1 MKEIYIPS
9 TNNRNQLHVAIWE
22 PERETK
28 AILQISHGMVE
39 YIVRYDDFAKHL
51 NQQGILVIGND
62 HLGHGQSVLDESE
75 FGYFGKEKG
84 STVVDD
90 LYEVT
95 KYAKKQYGEN
105 IPYFLMGH
113 SMGSFMARR
122 YLMTYG
128 EKITGAIISGTGYK
142 AAPVLVAALF
152 FTAVIKLFHG
162 ERYRSPFLKWLAFHT
177 YNRKIADVKTE
188 NDWLTRDAAVVAA
201 YNENPYCKFSFT
213 VNGYETLSD
222 TIKYIQKQSNWE
234 KTPKQL
240 PILMIAGEED
250 PVGSY
255 GKDVKKVYKK
265 YQQLGCNHIELKL
278 YQDDRHELVNELDR
292 EVVYADISQ
301 WILRWSQI
309 TGM

>member
-39 YIVRYDDFAKHL
+39 YIVRYDNFAKHL

-84 STVVDD
+84 SAVVDD

-152 FTAVIKLFHG
+152 FTAVTKFFHG

-213 VNGYETLSD
+213 VNGYETLFGA
-222 TIKYIQKQSNWE
+222 IKYIQKQNNWE

>member
-1 MKEIYIPS
+1 MKEVYIPS

-22 PERETK
+22 PEWETK

-84 STVVDD
+84 SAVVDD

-95 KYAKKQYGEN
+95 KYAKNQYGEN

-122 YLMTYG
+122 YLMSYG

-142 AAPVLVAALF
+142 TVPVLDAASF
-152 FTAVIKLFHG
+152 FTAVTKLFHG

-177 YNRKIADVKTE
+177 YNRKIADVKTK
-188 NDWLTRDAAVVAA
+188 NDWLTRDEAVVAA

-213 VNGYETLSD
+213 VNGYETLFGV
-222 TIKYIQKQSNWE
+222 IKYIQKQNNWE

-265 YQQLGCNHIELKL
+265 YQQMGCSHIELRL
-278 YQDDRHELVNELDR
+278 YKDDRHELVNELDR
-292 EVVYADISQ
+292 ESVYEDISQ

>member
-1 MKEIYIPS
+1 MKEVYIPS

-39 YIVRYDDFAKHL
+39 YIVRYDNFAKHL

-84 STVVDD
+84 SAVVDD

-152 FTAVIKLFHG
+152 FTAVTKFFHG

>member
-1 MKEIYIPS
+1 MKEVYIPS

-84 STVVDD
+84 SAVVDD

-122 YLMTYG
+122 YLMSYG

-142 AAPVLVAALF
+142 AVPVLDAALF
-152 FTAVIKLFHG
+152 FTAVTKFFHG

-188 NDWLTRDAAVVAA
+188 NDWLTRDEAVVAA

-213 VNGYETLSD
+213 VNGYETLFGA
-222 TIKYIQKQSNWE
+222 IKYIQKQNNWE

-240 PILMIAGEED
+240 LILMIAGEED

-265 YQQLGCNHIELKL
+265 YQQMGCSHIELRL
-278 YQDDRHELVNELDR
+278 YKDDRHELVNELDR
-292 EVVYADISQ
+292 EAVYADISQ

>member
-1 MKEIYIPS
+1 MKEVYIPS
-9 TNNRNQLHVAIWE
+9 INNRNQLHVAIWE
-22 PERETK
+22 PQRETK

-84 STVVDD
+84 SAVVDD

-142 AAPVLVAALF
+142 TAPVLAVAFF
-152 FTAVIKLFHG
+152 FTAVTKFFHG
-162 ERYRSPFLKWLAFHT
+162 ERYRSPFMKWLVFHT
-177 YNRKIADVKTE
+177 YNRKIADVKTK
-188 NDWLTRDAAVVAA
+188 NDWITRDAAVVAA

-213 VNGYETLSD
+213 VNGYETLFGA
-222 TIKYIQKQSNWE
+222 IKYIQKQNNWE

-301 WILRWSQI
+301 WILRWSSYKA
-309 TGM
+309 

>member
-1 MKEIYIPS
+1 MKEVYIPS

-51 NQQGILVIGND
+51 NQRGILVIGND

-84 STVVDD
+84 SAVVDD

-95 KYAKKQYGEN
+95 KYAKNQYGEN

-122 YLMTYG
+122 YLMSYG

-142 AAPVLVAALF
+142 TVPVLDAASF
-152 FTAVIKLFHG
+152 FTAVTKLFHG

-177 YNRKIADVKTE
+177 YNRKIADVKTK
-188 NDWLTRDAAVVAA
+188 NDWLTRDEAVVAA

-213 VNGYETLSD
+213 VNGYETLFGV
-222 TIKYIQKQSNWE
+222 IKYIQKQNNWE

-265 YQQLGCNHIELKL
+265 YQQMGCSHIELRL
-278 YQDDRHELVNELDR
+278 YKDDRHELVNELDR
-292 EVVYADISQ
+292 EGVYEDISQ

>member
-1 MKEIYIPS
+1 MKEVYIPS

-84 STVVDD
+84 SAVVDD

-122 YLMTYG
+122 YLMSYG
-128 EKITGAIISGTGYK
+128 KKITGAIISGTGYK
-142 AAPVLVAALF
+142 AVPVLDAALF
-152 FTAVIKLFHG
+152 FTAVTKFFHG

-188 NDWLTRDAAVVAA
+188 NDWLTRDEAVVAA

>member
-1 MKEIYIPS
+1 MKEVYIPS
-9 TNNRNQLHVAIWE
+9 INNRNQLHVAIWE
-22 PERETK
+22 PQRETK

-84 STVVDD
+84 SAVVDD

-113 SMGSFMARR
+113 SMGSFIARR

-142 AAPVLVAALF
+142 TAPVLAVAFF
-152 FTAVIKLFHG
+152 FTAVTKFFHG
-162 ERYRSPFLKWLAFHT
+162 ERYRSPFMKWLVFHT
-177 YNRKIADVKTE
+177 YNRKIADVKTK

-213 VNGYETLSD
+213 VNGYETLFGA
-222 TIKYIQKQSNWE
+222 IKYIQKQNNWE
-234 KTPKQL
+234 ETPKQL

-301 WILRWSQI
+301 WILRWSSYKA
-309 TGM
+309 

>member
-1 MKEIYIPS
+1 MKEVYIPS

-84 STVVDD
+84 SAVVDD

-122 YLMTYG
+122 YLMSYG

-142 AAPVLVAALF
+142 TVPVLDAASF
-152 FTAVIKLFHG
+152 FTAVTKLFHG

-188 NDWLTRDAAVVAA
+188 NDWLTRDEAVVAA

-213 VNGYETLSD
+213 VNGYETLFGV
-222 TIKYIQKQSNWE
+222 IKYIQKQNNWE

-265 YQQLGCNHIELKL
+265 YQQMGCSHIELRL
-278 YQDDRHELVNELDR
+278 YKDDRHELVNELDR
-292 EVVYADISQ
+292 EGVYEDISQ

>member
-1 MKEIYIPS
+1 MKEVYIPS

-84 STVVDD
+84 SAVVDD

-113 SMGSFMARR
+113 SMGSLMARR

-152 FTAVIKLFHG
+152 FTAVTKLFHG

>member
-1 MKEIYIPS
+1 MKEVYIPS

-84 STVVDD
+84 SAVVDD

-122 YLMTYG
+122 YLMSYG

-142 AAPVLVAALF
+142 AVPVLDAALF
-152 FTAVIKLFHG
+152 FTAVTKFFHG

-188 NDWLTRDAAVVAA
+188 NDWLTRDEAVVAA

-222 TIKYIQKQSNWE
+222 TIKYIQKQSNLE

>member
-39 YIVRYDDFAKHL
+39 YIVRYDNFAKHL

-84 STVVDD
+84 SAVVDD

-152 FTAVIKLFHG
+152 FTAVTKFFHG

>member
-188 NDWLTRDAAVVAA
+188 NDWLTRDEAVVAA

>member
-39 YIVRYDDFAKHL
+39 YIVRYDNFAKHL

-84 STVVDD
+84 SAVVDD

-152 FTAVIKLFHG
+152 FTAVTKFFHG

-265 YQQLGCNHIELKL
+265 YQQMGCSHIELRL
-278 YQDDRHELVNELDR
+278 YKDDRHELVNELDR
-292 EVVYADISQ
+292 EAVYADISQ

>member
-1 MKEIYIPS
+1 MKKRLFRRVLRNLQSRSIYKKLGLPLGAIEAIYRGMRQQS
-9 TNNRNQLHVAIWE
+9 VKNKDFSFYDRNPTL
-22 PERETK
+22 
-28 AILQISHGMVE
+28 
-39 YIVRYDDFAKHL
+39 DDFIK
-51 NQQGILVIGND
+51 N
-62 HLGHGQSVLDESE
+62 
-75 FGYFGKEKG
+75 FGKEKG
-84 STVVDD
+84 SAVVDD

-142 AAPVLVAALF
+142 TAPVLAVALF
-152 FTAVIKLFHG
+152 FTAVTKLFHG

-188 NDWLTRDAAVVAA
+188 NDWITRDAAVVAA
-201 YNENPYCKFSFT
+201 FNENPYCKFSFT

-301 WILRWSQI
+301 WILRWSPYKA
-309 TGM
+309 

>member
-1 MKEIYIPS
+1 MKEVYIPS
-9 TNNRNQLHVAIWE
+9 INNRNQLLVAIWE
-22 PERETK
+22 PQRETK

-51 NQQGILVIGND
+51 NQQGILVTGND

-84 STVVDD
+84 SAVVDD

-142 AAPVLVAALF
+142 TAPVLAVAFF
-152 FTAVIKLFHG
+152 FTAVTKFFHG
-162 ERYRSPFLKWLAFHT
+162 ERYRSPFMKWLVFHT
-177 YNRKIADVKTE
+177 YNRKIADVKTK

-213 VNGYETLSD
+213 VNGYETLFGA
-222 TIKYIQKQSNWE
+222 IKYIQKQNNWE
-234 KTPKQL
+234 ETPKQL

-301 WILRWSQI
+301 WILRWSSYKA
-309 TGM
+309 

>member
-1 MKEIYIPS
+1 MKEVYIPS

-84 STVVDD
+84 SAVVDD

-113 SMGSFMARR
+113 SLGSFMARR
-122 YLMTYG
+122 YLMSYG

-142 AAPVLVAALF
+142 TVPVLDAASF
-152 FTAVIKLFHG
+152 FTAVTKLFHG

-177 YNRKIADVKTE
+177 YNRKIADVKTK
-188 NDWLTRDAAVVAA
+188 NDWLTRDEAVVAA

-213 VNGYETLSD
+213 VNGYETLFGV
-222 TIKYIQKQSNWE
+222 IKYIQKQNNWE

-265 YQQLGCNHIELKL
+265 YQQMGCSHIELRL
-278 YQDDRHELVNELDR
+278 YKDDRHELVNELDR
-292 EVVYADISQ
+292 ESVYEDISQ

>member
-1 MKEIYIPS
+1 MKEVYIPS
-9 TNNRNQLHVAIWE
+9 INNRNQLHVAIWE
-22 PERETK
+22 PQRETK

-84 STVVDD
+84 SAVVDD

-142 AAPVLVAALF
+142 TAPVLAVAFF
-152 FTAVIKLFHG
+152 FTAVTKFFHG
-162 ERYRSPFLKWLAFHT
+162 ERYRSPFMKWLVFHT
-177 YNRKIADVKTE
+177 YNRKIADVKTK

-213 VNGYETLSD
+213 VNGYETLFGA
-222 TIKYIQKQSNWE
+222 IKYIQKQNNWE
-234 KTPKQL
+234 ETPKQL

-250 PVGSY
+250 PVGSC

-301 WILRWSQI
+301 WILRWSSYKA
-309 TGM
+309 

>member
-39 YIVRYDDFAKHL
+39 YIVRYDNFAKHL

-84 STVVDD
+84 SVVVDD

-152 FTAVIKLFHG
+152 FTAVTKFFHG

-265 YQQLGCNHIELKL
+265 YQQMGCNHIELKL

>member
-28 AILQISHGMVE
+28 VILQISHGMVE

-84 STVVDD
+84 SAVVDD

-265 YQQLGCNHIELKL
+265 YQQMGCSHIELRL
-278 YQDDRHELVNELDR
+278 YKDDRHELVNELDR
-292 EVVYADISQ
+292 EAVYADISQ

>member
-1 MKEIYIPS
+1 MKEVYIPS

-84 STVVDD
+84 SAVVDD

-142 AAPVLVAALF
+142 TAPVLAVAFF
-152 FTAVIKLFHG
+152 FTAVTKFFHG
-162 ERYRSPFLKWLAFHT
+162 ERYRSPFMKWLVFHT
-177 YNRKIADVKTE
+177 YNRKIADVKTK

-213 VNGYETLSD
+213 VNGYETLFGA
-222 TIKYIQKQSNWE
+222 IKYIQKQNNWE
-234 KTPKQL
+234 ETPKQL

-301 WILRWSQI
+301 WILRWSSYKA
-309 TGM
+309 

>member
-1 MKEIYIPS
+1 MKEVYIPS

-84 STVVDD
+84 SAVVDD

-122 YLMTYG
+122 YLMSYG

-142 AAPVLVAALF
+142 AVPVLDAALF
-152 FTAVIKLFHG
+152 FTAVTKFFHG

-188 NDWLTRDAAVVAA
+188 NDWLTRDEAVVAA

-213 VNGYETLSD
+213 VNGYETLFGV
-222 TIKYIQKQSNWE
+222 IKYIQKQNNWE

-265 YQQLGCNHIELKL
+265 YQQMGCSHIELRL
-278 YQDDRHELVNELDR
+278 YKDDRHELVNELDR
-292 EVVYADISQ
+292 EAVYADISQ

>member
-84 STVVDD
+84 SAVVDD

-292 EVVYADISQ
+292 EGVYADISQ

>member
-1 MKEIYIPS
+1 MKEVYIPS

-84 STVVDD
+84 SAVVDD

-122 YLMTYG
+122 YLMSYG

-142 AAPVLVAALF
+142 AVPVLDAALF
-152 FTAVIKLFHG
+152 FTAVTKFFHG

-188 NDWLTRDAAVVAA
+188 NDWLTRDEAVVAA

>member
-84 STVVDD
+84 SAVVDD

-152 FTAVIKLFHG
+152 FTAVTKLFHG
-162 ERYRSPFLKWLAFHT
+162 KRYRSPFLKWLAFHT

-222 TIKYIQKQSNWE
+222 TIKYIQKQNNWE

>member
-1 MKEIYIPS
+1 MKEVYIPS

-84 STVVDD
+84 SAVVDD

-152 FTAVIKLFHG
+152 FTAVTKFFHG

-265 YQQLGCNHIELKL
+265 YQQMGCSHIELRL
-278 YQDDRHELVNELDR
+278 YKDDRHELVNELDR

>member
-1 MKEIYIPS
+1 
-9 TNNRNQLHVAIWE
+9 
-22 PERETK
+22 
-28 AILQISHGMVE
+28 
-39 YIVRYDDFAKHL
+39 
-51 NQQGILVIGND
+51 
-62 HLGHGQSVLDESE
+62 
-75 FGYFGKEKG
+75 
-84 STVVDD
+84 
-90 LYEVT
+90 
-95 KYAKKQYGEN
+95 
-105 IPYFLMGH
+105 
-113 SMGSFMARR
+113 MGSFMARR

-142 AAPVLVAALF
+142 TAPVLAVAFF
-152 FTAVIKLFHG
+152 FTAVTKLFHG
-162 ERYRSPFLKWLAFHT
+162 ERYRSPFMKWLVFHT
-177 YNRKIADVKTE
+177 YNRKIADVKTK

-213 VNGYETLSD
+213 VNGYETLFGA
-222 TIKYIQKQSNWE
+222 IKYIQKQNNWE
-234 KTPKQL
+234 ETPKQL

-301 WILRWSQI
+301 WILRWSSYK
-309 TGM
+309 G

>member
-1 MKEIYIPS
+1 MKEVYIPS

-84 STVVDD
+84 SAVVDD

-122 YLMTYG
+122 YLMSYG

-142 AAPVLVAALF
+142 AVPVLDAALF
-152 FTAVIKLFHG
+152 FIAVTKFFHG

-188 NDWLTRDAAVVAA
+188 NDWLTRDEAVVAA

>member
-1 MKEIYIPS
+1 MKEVYIPS

-84 STVVDD
+84 SAVVDD

-122 YLMTYG
+122 YLMSYG

-142 AAPVLVAALF
+142 AVPVLDAALF
-152 FTAVIKLFHG
+152 FTAVTKFFHG

>member
-1 MKEIYIPS
+1 MKEVYIPS

-22 PERETK
+22 PKRETK

-84 STVVDD
+84 SAVVDD

-122 YLMTYG
+122 YLMSYG

-142 AAPVLVAALF
+142 TVPVLDAASF
-152 FTAVIKLFHG
+152 FTAVTKLFHG

-177 YNRKIADVKTE
+177 YNRKIADVKTK
-188 NDWLTRDAAVVAA
+188 NDWLTRDEAVVAA

-213 VNGYETLSD
+213 VNGYETLFGV
-222 TIKYIQKQSNWE
+222 IKYIQKQNNWE

-265 YQQLGCNHIELKL
+265 YQQMGCSHIELRL
-278 YQDDRHELVNELDR
+278 YKDDRHELVNELDR
-292 EVVYADISQ
+292 ESVYEDISQ

>member
-84 STVVDD
+84 SAVVDD

-265 YQQLGCNHIELKL
+265 YQQMGCSHIELRL
-278 YQDDRHELVNELDR
+278 YKDDRHELVNELDR
-292 EVVYADISQ
+292 EAVYADISQ

>member
-84 STVVDD
+84 SAVVDD

>member
-1 MKEIYIPS
+1 MREVYIPS
-9 TNNRNQLHVAIWE
+9 INNRNQLHVAIWE
-22 PERETK
+22 PQRETK

-84 STVVDD
+84 SAVVDD

-142 AAPVLVAALF
+142 TAPVLAVAFF
-152 FTAVIKLFHG
+152 FTAVTKFFHG
-162 ERYRSPFLKWLAFHT
+162 ERYRSPFMKWLVFHT
-177 YNRKIADVKTE
+177 YNRKIADVKTK

-213 VNGYETLSD
+213 VNGYETLFGA
-222 TIKYIQKQSNWE
+222 IKYIQKQNNWE
-234 KTPKQL
+234 ETPKQL

-301 WILRWSQI
+301 WILRWSSYKA
-309 TGM
+309 

>member
-1 MKEIYIPS
+1 MKEVYIPS
-9 TNNRNQLHVAIWE
+9 INNRNQLHVAIWE
-22 PERETK
+22 PQRETK

-84 STVVDD
+84 SAVVDD

-142 AAPVLVAALF
+142 TAPVLAVAFF
-152 FTAVIKLFHG
+152 FTAVTKFFHG
-162 ERYRSPFLKWLAFHT
+162 ERYRSPFMKWLVFHT
-177 YNRKIADVKTE
+177 YNRKIADVKTK

-213 VNGYETLSD
+213 VNGYETLFGA
-222 TIKYIQKQSNWE
+222 IKYIQKQNNWE
-234 KTPKQL
+234 ETPKQL

-301 WILRWSQI
+301 WILRWSQRN
-309 TGM
+309 M

>member
-1 MKEIYIPS
+1 MKAVYIPS
-9 TNNRNQLHVAIWE
+9 INNRTQLHVAIWE
-22 PERETK
+22 PQRETK

-84 STVVDD
+84 SAVVDD

-142 AAPVLVAALF
+142 TAPVLAVAFF
-152 FTAVIKLFHG
+152 FTAVTKFFHG
-162 ERYRSPFLKWLAFHT
+162 ERYRSPFMRWLVFHT
-177 YNRKIADVKTE
+177 YNRKIADVKTK

-213 VNGYETLSD
+213 VNGYETLFGA
-222 TIKYIQKQSNWE
+222 IKYIQKQNNWE
-234 KTPKQL
+234 ETPKQL

-301 WILRWSQI
+301 WILRWSSYKA
-309 TGM
+309 

>member
-1 MKEIYIPS
+1 M
-9 TNNRNQLHVAIWE
+9 
-22 PERETK
+22 
-28 AILQISHGMVE
+28 
-39 YIVRYDDFAKHL
+39 
-51 NQQGILVIGND
+51 IGND

-84 STVVDD
+84 SAVVDD

-142 AAPVLVAALF
+142 TAPVLAVAFF
-152 FTAVIKLFHG
+152 FTAVTKFFHG
-162 ERYRSPFLKWLAFHT
+162 ERYRSPFMKWLVFHT
-177 YNRKIADVKTE
+177 YKRKIADVKTK
-188 NDWLTRDAAVVAA
+188 NDWHTRDAAVVAA

-213 VNGYETLSD
+213 VNGYETLFGA
-222 TIKYIQKQSNWE
+222 IKYIQKQNNWE
-234 KTPKQL
+234 ETPKQL

-301 WILRWSQI
+301 WILRWSSYKA
-309 TGM
+309 

>member
-1 MKEIYIPS
+1 MKEVYIPS

-84 STVVDD
+84 SAVVDD
-90 LYEVT
+90 LYVVT

-122 YLMTYG
+122 YLMSYG
-128 EKITGAIISGTGYK
+128 KKITGAIISGTGYK
-142 AAPVLVAALF
+142 AAPVLDAALF
-152 FTAVIKLFHG
+152 FSAVTKFFHG

-177 YNRKIADVKTE
+177 YNRKIAEVKTE
-188 NDWLTRDAAVVAA
+188 NDWLTRDEAVVAA

-213 VNGYETLSD
+213 VNGYETLFGA
-222 TIKYIQKQSNWE
+222 IKYIQKQNNWE

-265 YQQLGCNHIELKL
+265 YQQMGCSHIELRL
-278 YQDDRHELVNELDR
+278 YKDDRHELVNELDR
-292 EVVYADISQ
+292 EAVYADISQ

>member
-1 MKEIYIPS
+1 MKEVYIPS

-84 STVVDD
+84 SAVVDD

-122 YLMTYG
+122 YLMSYG

-142 AAPVLVAALF
+142 TVPVLDTASF
-152 FTAVIKLFHG
+152 FTAVTKLFHG

-188 NDWLTRDAAVVAA
+188 NDWLTRDEAVVAA

-213 VNGYETLSD
+213 VNGYETLFGV
-222 TIKYIQKQSNWE
+222 IKYIQKQNNWE

-265 YQQLGCNHIELKL
+265 YQQMGCSHIELRL
-278 YQDDRHELVNELDR
+278 YKDDRHELVNELDR
-292 EVVYADISQ
+292 ESVYEDISQ